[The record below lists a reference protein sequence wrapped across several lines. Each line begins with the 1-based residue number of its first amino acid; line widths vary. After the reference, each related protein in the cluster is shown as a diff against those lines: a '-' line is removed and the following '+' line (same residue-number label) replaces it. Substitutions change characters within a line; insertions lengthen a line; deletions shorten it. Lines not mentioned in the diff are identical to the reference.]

1 MAVLP
6 DDERKQI
13 WSAFM
18 SKLGDRQEANGFTMT
33 KQQLRDA
40 VNDIDEWINDNQAS
54 FNSALPEPAKS
65 QLTAKHKVEL
75 FMWVAKRRWEIL

>member
-40 VNDIDEWINDNQAS
+40 VNDIDEWHIKEN
-54 FNSALPEPAKS
+54 
-65 QLTAKHKVEL
+65 
-75 FMWVAKRRWEIL
+75 EILAEYN